1 MATLRFDKEISLLAS
16 KIAFLAAFAAFVVT
30 ATLSAYMMLQL
41 QRSQRIMTEVIEAW
55 YKEISL
61 HSKLAVESHFNSHED
76 LRLKR
81 SIRSGRKL
89 RRRRKHTKEENST
102 TEWIHAFGYHR
113 LPKQFMFQFCIVV
126 KQYCVLNHKRL
137 RGAPGQRGSEGPRGP
152 VGGKGP
158 LGLTGFQGTYGPA
171 GIQGIQGEAGRNGTC
186 NCTTEDMY
194 SLFPTT
200 TMEVTKSTNEID
212 LATRTTTESVPWKE
226 TNDTDAIE
234 PGEVDLQGV
243 HYNKRKCTIERIG
256 TPVFHSESQYG
267 EVGAWMQDAA
277 PEGGYS
283 DKRWV
288 FDGFISPVLY
298 EYKTELDLLY
308 KRQSVKY
315 YIDYLATGTGGVVYN
330 GSFFYHQYQSP
341 YMVRYHLKSGQVRQ
355 KRLAHI
361 AYRDCL
367 LKEFSPDGDVIWD
380 CNRTSVRDDN
390 LYGMEHNFADF
401 ATDEN
406 GLWVIYENTFKNGT
420 LTIVSIDV
428 ETLAALRSLLVPVE
442 NGTLVCNMFIMC
454 GVLYGLAS
462 CTDYQSEIN
471 FAYHLYEERYLNL
484 SAAWRNPFR
493 STTMLN
499 YNPIDR
505 RLYFFDSG
513 NLLSTPVRVKAE
525 K

>member
-1 MATLRFDKEISLLAS
+1 M
-16 KIAFLAAFAAFVVT
+16 
-30 ATLSAYMMLQL
+30 
-41 QRSQRIMTEVIEAW
+41 
-55 YKEISL
+55 
-61 HSKLAVESHFNSHED
+61 
-76 LRLKR
+76 
-81 SIRSGRKL
+81 
-89 RRRRKHTKEENST
+89 
-102 TEWIHAFGYHR
+102 
-113 LPKQFMFQFCIVV
+113 PKPIMFQFCVV
-126 KQYCVLNHKRL
+126 IKQFCVLKQKRF
-137 RGAPGQRGSEGPRGP
+137 RGAPGQRGPEGLRGP
-152 VGGKGP
+152 PGDKGP
-158 LGLTGFQGTYGPA
+158 LGLTGLQGPFGPIGTQGTQGKA
-171 GIQGIQGEAGRNGTC
+171 GMNGTC
-186 NCTTEDMY
+186 NCTIEDMY
-194 SLFPTT
+194 NLFPTT
-200 TMEVTKSTNEID
+200 STETVQSTRETKVT
-212 LATRTTTESVPWKE
+212 APTTTQPVPWKGLKPTTLKLSSRDKLIFKSHTITKE
-226 TNDTDAIE
+226 VRTKISLNFESQFIASECIIE
-234 PGEVDLQGV
+234 KV
-243 HYNKRKCTIERIG
+243 G

-298 EYKTELDLLY
+298 EYRTELDLLY

-341 YMVRYHLKSGQVRQ
+341 YMVCYHLKSGQVRQ
-355 KRLAHI
+355 KRLAHL

-406 GLWVIYENTFKNGT
+406 GLWVIYQNTFNNGT
-420 LTIVSIDV
+420 LTIASIDV
-428 ETLAALRSLLVPVE
+428 ESLTVLRSLLVPMG
-442 NGTLVCNMFIMC
+442 NGKLICNMFIMC
-454 GVLYGLAS
+454 GVLYGLTS

-484 SAAWRNPFR
+484 SAVWRNPFR

-499 YNPIDR
+499 YNPKDR
-505 RLYFFDSG
+505 RLYFFDNG
-513 NLLSTPVRVKAE
+513 NLLSTPVRVKSE